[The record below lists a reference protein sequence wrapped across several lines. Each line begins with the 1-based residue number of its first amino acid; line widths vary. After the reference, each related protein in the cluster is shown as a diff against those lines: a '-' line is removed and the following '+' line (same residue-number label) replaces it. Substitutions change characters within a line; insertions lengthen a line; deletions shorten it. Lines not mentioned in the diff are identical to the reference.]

1 MCKRF
6 IVIIFILLAFL
17 MPLFADDECD
27 QSLKDAKTLYNAGK
41 YAEAKELFVYV
52 QQICSPT
59 YGSANTW
66 VQKCNQAMNGGLK
79 QNSQK
84 SSTSAS
90 TLSANKTQ
98 VSFLE
103 GGGSDVISISS
114 NKNWRVTTIPDT
126 WCQYSVNSSGITL
139 TASANPATS
148 PRSTYI
154 LITTIDGKKNI
165 TINISQE
172 AKQKT
177 TSTGSSNSSAA
188 TLSLGKTYITASAAG
203 ATEYI
208 TVTCDRNWE
217 VQYPSASMY
226 SVTKVSNTSIR
237 VVINRNSGGS
247 RQDFFNIKTIDGSK
261 TVKVNLSQSGAK
273 GSSTYKNTTNHYS
286 NHNYSALSDF
296 NDSHGKCEVDW
307 FGMRAGIGTGIETD
321 FSLFAFRYSILKIEP
336 VIMGFKYDFIEGYG
350 SFYYQPDIKLVFP
363 WNSDCAVE
371 FGIGP
376 SIQVPFANEK
386 TAVWFTTELGILYHW
401 GDLCSSDFFMRYDG
415 VFSVGVS
422 INLSTGF

>member
-6 IVIIFILLAFL
+6 IVNIFVLLAFA
-17 MPLFADDECD
+17 MPLLADDECD
-27 QSLKDAKTLYNAGK
+27 QSLKDAKALYNAGK
-41 YAEAKELFVYV
+41 YNEAKELFVYV
-52 QQICSPT
+52 QKICGST

-66 VQKCNQAMNGGLK
+66 VQKCDQAMNGGSK
-79 QNSQK
+79 QNSQQ
-84 SSTSAS
+84 SSAYAT

-114 NKNWRVTTIPDT
+114 NKGWKVANLPDS
-126 WCQYSVNSSGITL
+126 WCQYTVNSSGITI
-139 TASANPATS
+139 TASANPNS
-148 PRSTYI
+148 SYRSTSI
-154 LITTIDGKKNI
+154 LVKTNDGKKNI
-165 TINISQE
+165 TINISQD
-172 AKQKT
+172 AKPQTT
-177 TSTGSSNSSAA
+177 TSVSSTS
-188 TLSLGKTYITASAAG
+188 LSISKSYISASAAG

-208 TVTCDRNWE
+208 TVTSNSSWDI
-217 VQYPSASMY
+217 QYPSSSMY
-226 SVTKVSNTSIR
+226 SVTKVSNTSVK

-247 RQDFFNIKTIDGSK
+247 RNDFFNIKTTDGSK
-261 TVKVNLSQSGAK
+261 SVKVNISQSGVG
-273 GSSTYKNTTNHYS
+273 GSRNTTTHYS
-286 NHNYSALSDF
+286 NHTYSALTDF
-296 NDSHGKCEVDW
+296 NDSHGKWEVDW

-321 FSLFAFRYSILKIEP
+321 FSLFAFRYSVLKIEP
-336 VIMGFKYDFIEGYG
+336 VIMGFRYDFIGAYG

-376 SIQVPFANEK
+376 SILVPFTYGGTSA
-386 TAVWFTTELGILYHW
+386 WFTTELGILYHW

-415 VFSVGVS
+415 IFSIGVS